1 MATIYVIAGPPGIGK
16 STSGAEYIPEDIKIL
31 DPDLVVQRYKEQGF
45 QQYKDIGNIR
55 FDTLL
60 RQELNTCED
69 FAIELNLGYQSH
81 YDLLKKI
88 KNYSLDNKIDVI
100 LFYTDSLDLCL
111 ERVRIRHENGLH
123 LVPAETIEEMYNNTL
138 PLLKEHFKLIS
149 NLTLLDVKKDVIQP
163 EIVLL
168 SNENKIDHGSN
179 YKFPN
184 WISKLHIKLPNKTLK
199 VNTAS
204 IKKVP
209 RQKP

>member
-1 MATIYVIAGPPGIGK
+1 MATIYVMAGPPGIGK
-16 STSGAEYIPEDIKIL
+16 STSGADYIPEDIKIL

-88 KNYSLDNKIDVI
+88 KNYSPDNKIEVI

-111 ERVRIRHENGLH
+111 ERVKIRHENG
-123 LVPAETIEEMYNNTL
+123 V
-138 PLLKEHFKLIS
+138 
-149 NLTLLDVKKDVIQP
+149 
-163 EIVLL
+163 
-168 SNENKIDHGSN
+168 
-179 YKFPN
+179 
-184 WISKLHIKLPNKTLK
+184 
-199 VNTAS
+199 
-204 IKKVP
+204 
-209 RQKP
+209 R